1 MLEKYKNQSVG
12 FQLKLVITLCLIIAF
27 GGTATLVYRN
37 ASDVLLEN
45 TLREHQSKV
54 ESMAATIAGQFD
66 AYLQTAKVLESTF
79 RNGYL
84 AGIYVEDYQVDFN
97 GKSLRNIMQY
107 GESLIND
114 TKLVDSFTRDTGAVA
129 TIFAPLGDD
138 FIRVSTSLKNP
149 SGQRVVGSTLGYNH
163 PAYQK
168 LRAGQPYYAQVKLF
182 GESYI
187 TYYSPILD
195 AQNKVTGVSFIGL
208 PVQKATED
216 LFSALNQVKWGDTGY
231 TIVVDNEQSNL
242 GKYLLHPTRTQND
255 PSIIDTADYDGNKPY
270 VAIFENKSGL
280 IRYRHE
286 YQGTVGEKYLV
297 YTEIPG
303 WNWKLLGGTFISEV
317 TKGSQTL
324 LKLII
329 AIATAVAVAT
339 FAILTFAINRNLHPL
354 TTLNALM
361 ARLAKGE
368 VSIQIAS
375 TGQPSKNE
383 ITNLTNGVANMANQL
398 NMLVGEIRQTAETVY
413 IASHS
418 VSEDAGN
425 NLTQADRQQEQ
436 VEQVVTAIE
445 EMATSAQSVAQQ
457 VENIADNVRSAN
469 EDSQSGLSLVE
480 GVCID
485 VAELNDQLDRS
496 AHAIKQV
503 NTDSESIQT
512 VTKMIDEIAEQTN
525 LLALNAA
532 IEAARAGEQGRG
544 FAVVADEVRTL
555 AHRTQTS
562 VKDVVQIIEK
572 LKASTGNAVGLMSQ
586 SQQSANQ
593 VLDKA
598 QEAGSALEAIASQV
612 HAIAAQAETI
622 AATSEQQAQVSQEI
636 AANAH
641 SNSDLNRQSRAT
653 SAQTSESAEEL
664 QKQANSLKSQ
674 VDFFH

>member
-97 GKSLRNIMQY
+97 GKSLRNITQY

-149 SGQRVVGSTLGYNH
+149 SGQRVVGSTLGYSH

-598 QEAGSALEAIASQV
+598 QEAGSSLEAIASQV

-641 SNSDLNRQSRAT
+641 SISDLNRQSRAT

>member
-37 ASDVLLEN
+37 ASDVLLKN

-97 GKSLRNIMQY
+97 GKSLRNITQY

-129 TIFAPLGDD
+129 TIFAPFGDD

-149 SGQRVVGSTLGYNH
+149 SGQRVVGTTLGYNH

-168 LRAGQPYYAQVKLF
+168 LRAGQAYYAQVKLF

-242 GKYLLHPTRTQND
+242 GKYLLHPTRTQHD

-354 TTLNALM
+354 MTLNALM

-425 NLTQADRQQEQ
+425 NLSQADRQQEQ

-457 VENIADNVRSAN
+457 VESIADNVRSAN

-598 QEAGSALEAIASQV
+598 QEAGSSLEAIASQV

-641 SNSDLNRQSRAT
+641 SISDLNRQSRAT

>member
-97 GKSLRNIMQY
+97 GKSLRNITQY

-149 SGQRVVGSTLGYNH
+149 SEQRVVGSTLGYNH

-598 QEAGSALEAIASQV
+598 QEAGSSLEAIASQV

-641 SNSDLNRQSRAT
+641 SISDLNRQSRAT